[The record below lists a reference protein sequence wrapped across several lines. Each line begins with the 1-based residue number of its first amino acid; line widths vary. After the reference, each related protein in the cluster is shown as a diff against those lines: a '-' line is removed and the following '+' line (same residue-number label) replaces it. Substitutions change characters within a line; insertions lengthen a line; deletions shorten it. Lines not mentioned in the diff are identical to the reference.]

1 MDIVKKIKKK
11 DEAKEVESPLVS
23 LFPKIESEPEEEE
36 EKIEVTQYGKE
47 EAGGTTIMHG
57 FGNTDSRTED
67 ETVLKAEGYRELTL
81 EELGKKPAPAKTT
94 KTIGLTTEDEEK
106 IKYITLIVA
115 LLESSQYGP
124 SINTIKEM
132 ERECG

>member
-11 DEAKEVESPLVS
+11 DAAKEVESPLVA

-36 EKIEVTQYGKE
+36 EKIEVTQYGKM
-47 EAGGTTIMHG
+47 EAGGTTIMHD
-57 FGNTDSRTED
+57 FGNADSKAKD
-67 ETVLKAEGYRELTL
+67 ETVLKAEGYKELKL
-81 EELGKKPAPAKTT
+81 DELGKEPAPAKPA
-94 KTIGLTTEDEEK
+94 KTIELTTEDEEK

-124 SINTIKEM
+124 SIDTIKEM